1 MITMQ
6 DVEKIREQFPI
17 TKSKVFLNHAA
28 HSPLPKPVAD
38 VIRNLV
44 NEDSNL
50 GNVPI
55 EWEDKGKPHFA
66 RLINARTEELAF
78 VESTSVGMNIAASVL
93 HYPPDSKIVTT
104 DLEYPSVV
112 YPFLR
117 KSLGTKVHYVK
128 NDRGKIRLEDIEKAV
143 DDRTVAVALSQV
155 EYSNGFRHDLK
166 PISEIAH
173 DHGAYLIVDGIQ
185 AAGAVSVD
193 VKRDDVDF
201 LACACYK
208 WLLGPLGAAYFY
220 VKKELIEKFEPPFVG
235 WASVK
240 QSIFDT
246 IEFWDIWKLDFPET
260 AARFEVGSPSV
271 LSLMGAREALRMLLD
286 VGIESIERRILD
298 LTDYLMESITK
309 LGLELQTPQ
318 ERAYRSGIVNFRVKN
333 PKEVAEKLD
342 KKGIVV
348 SARANG
354 IRVSPHF
361 YNTEDEIDKLIEE
374 VRQYS

>member
-1 MITMQ
+1 
-6 DVEKIREQFPI
+6 
-17 TKSKVFLNHAA
+17 
-28 HSPLPKPVAD
+28 
-38 VIRNLV
+38 
-44 NEDSNL
+44 
-50 GNVPI
+50 
-55 EWEDKGKPHFA
+55 
-66 RLINARTEELAF
+66 
-78 VESTSVGMNIAASVL
+78 
-93 HYPPDSKIVTT
+93 
-104 DLEYPSVV
+104 
-112 YPFLR
+112 
-117 KSLGTKVHYVK
+117 VK

-155 EYSNGFRHDLK
+155 EYSTGFRHDLK